1 MHDSHNTSS
10 NMASQNNILD
20 KWARVA
26 ERVAH
31 KTLNGD
37 LRWEDTEREG
47 VYQTSFPEYTIRISK
62 QKPTSTPSRA
72 REIVITLHNDWGKP
86 IGEITEEEYNQSG
99 HSPELLH
106 DMYRAAEQEALRLEA
121 SLDDVLKYLEQ

>member
-1 MHDSHNTSS
+1 MTS
-10 NMASQNNILD
+10 QDQLLE

-26 ERVAH
+26 ERVAY
-31 KTLNGD
+31 KTLDGE

-62 QKPTSTPSRA
+62 EQRSR
-72 REIVITLHNDWGKP
+72 ESSGSSDIVITLHDSWGKP
-86 IGEITEEEYNQSG
+86 IGEITEEEYAQTGNST
-99 HSPELLH
+99 SLLH
-106 DMYRAAEQEALRLEA
+106 DMYQAAEQEALKLDE